1 MATHSKTHLMV
12 KVAKQYFEAGL
23 TQQQI
28 AHSLRISRSTVSR
41 LLTKARED
49 GIVQI
54 SIEVPPGIH
63 PELEKT
69 IEQKFDLVE
78 AIVVE
83 TLDYNSP
90 DSIAGELG
98 RAAAGYLE
106 RTIQDKDTI
115 GFAWGITMKAMV
127 DTMPPKN
134 LPGVNVFQM
143 NGGLTP
149 QSTDIHGISLTRNL
163 ATRLGGTAYMLQAP
177 GVADTPQTQQMF
189 MSDAQVRQVFDLADT
204 ANMAFFGIGAL
215 AHDSLWGQAGLLT
228 NGVMAELQSLG
239 AVGDVMSRYFDAD
252 GKLVNSSLCRRV
264 VGLPID
270 QLMKINRRIGA
281 AGGRDKFE
289 PILAALRGQYV
300 NVLITDQITA
310 QKLIDHM

>member
-28 AHSLRISRSTVSR
+28 ARALRISRSTVSR
-41 LLTKARED
+41 LLTRAREE

-54 SIEVPPGIH
+54 SIDVPPGIH

-69 IEQKFDLVE
+69 IEQKYDLVE
-78 AIVVE
+78 AIVVD

-90 DSIAGELG
+90 HGIANELG
-98 RAAAGYLE
+98 RVAASYLE
-106 RTIQDKDTI
+106 RIIQDNDTI
-115 GFAWGITMKAMV
+115 GFAWGITMKGMV
-127 DTMPPKN
+127 DTMPPQK
-134 LPGVNVFQM
+134 LPGVKVFQM

-177 GVADTPQTQQMF
+177 GVADTPQTQQTF
-189 MSDAQVRQVFDLADT
+189 MADAQVRQVFDLADD
-204 ANMAFFGIGAL
+204 ASMAFFGIGTL
-215 AHDSLWGQAGLLT
+215 AHDSLWGRAGLLT
-228 NGVMAELQSLG
+228 DAVMVELQSLH
-239 AVGDVMSRYFDAD
+239 AVGDVMSRYFDAE
-252 GKLVNSSLCRRV
+252 GKLVNSSLCQRV
-264 VGLPID
+264 VGIPIE
-270 QLMKINRRIGA
+270 QLMGIARRVGV

-289 PILAALRGQYV
+289 AILAALRGNYI

-310 QKLIDHM
+310 QKLVDEV